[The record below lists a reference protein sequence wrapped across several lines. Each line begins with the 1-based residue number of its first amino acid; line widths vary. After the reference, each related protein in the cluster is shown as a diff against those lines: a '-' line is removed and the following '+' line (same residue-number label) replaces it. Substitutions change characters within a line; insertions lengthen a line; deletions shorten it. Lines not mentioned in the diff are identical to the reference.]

1 MRLDALLPRQ
11 SSGCIDCPETPVCS
25 CAANQQCFQISRD
38 CYTCSTFK
46 CVSQDS
52 SSSGSGSSGGV
63 SKGALAG
70 AIIGSLVFLAGA
82 IFLFLWWRR
91 STRRRRALEEAEAKP
106 DAPAPAETVL
116 NRPNPTEKPPP
127 TPVEQNTVRVYSSSS
142 NTTIDLDPE
151 SQTSSHPRSP
161 ESARS
166 NPFEDSNSIQT
177 AGTEGTNV
185 IPIALVPP
193 DPSSHASSHTELS
206 NVPSRPPRS
215 PDLNLEH
222 VNVSHDS
229 LRSPQGYALSQRSG
243 VSGVS
248 SRQSYMSNASYSSDF
263 LNEAPMIITPGQG
276 TVRQVLGVV
285 KAEVINAPGSND
297 GLRTPGATSRPTI
310 RSPLAAT
317 SFGPADIMGG
327 DESLE
332 GNPFSDRHSST
343 VTTHA
348 PSPGS
353 ARTTFSPASPT
364 RESNQM
370 NWTPDGPILPWAQ
383 DGDNSRPSSMSTQ
396 AGSIIGIE
404 NATRVNVGLLDR
416 SPSYRTTKGR
426 LVTPSTAGLGTLEE
440 QQQRALAHAQAR
452 AQAQGLDKNKR
463 ASGSSVLSAT
473 STRADSILESFPFVP
488 PSPISNR
495 PMRSPPVS
503 PLGQSFSGGP
513 SSPNAQ
519 QSFSSS
525 STQATAV
532 PSPRDP
538 SFSESETDLPSPP
551 NRRTLG
557 LSTGSQLSTAS
568 SGLGSFPFQIDT
580 GNSESSL
587 VPSVYSARQRA
598 SLDTLAITSDLSSY
612 PLGFDRDSILPP
624 SSKRG

>member
-63 SKGALAG
+63 SKG
-70 AIIGSLVFLAGA
+70 SLVFLAGA

-91 STRRRRALEEAEAKP
+91 STRRRRAMEEAEAKP

-116 NRPNPTEKPPP
+116 NRPNPTEKPSP

-151 SQTSSHPRSP
+151 SQASSHPRSP

-193 DPSSHASSHTELS
+193 DPSSHCLITYRT
-206 NVPSRPPRS
+206 VQY
-215 PDLNLEH
+215 LNLEH

-263 LNEAPMIITPGQG
+263 LNEAPMIITPGHG

-317 SFGPADIMGG
+317 SFGPADILGG

-353 ARTTFSPASPT
+353 NRTAFSPASPT
-364 RESNQM
+364 QESNQM

-426 LVTPSTAGLGTLEE
+426 LVTPSTVGLGTLEE

-452 AQAQGLDKNKR
+452 AQAQGLDKNRR

-525 STQATAV
+525 STQATVV

-587 VPSVYSARQRA
+587 VPSVYTW
-598 SLDTLAITSDLSSY
+598 DTLAITSDLSSY